1 MLYLKCYQVHVLGRL
16 MATTKKIHMP
26 GGRQD
31 LSNPREMMSMLVA
44 VIINIRETVGLRV
57 ITDQIP
63 READTPDWMNSLDMW
78 FEE

>member
-1 MLYLKCYQVHVLGRL
+1 MLSGSCFGKINGYHKE
-16 MATTKKIHMP
+16 IHMP

-44 VIINIRETVGLRV
+44 VIINNRETVGLRV